1 MRTTL
6 LMGFLM
12 AVEVWAQRPQAPRFP
27 QHSTGWPAVLPPQ
40 VQNHGTGLAASV
52 SGRPIPLGPPRG
64 SRPFYPIATP
74 IWYPP
79 VQQQQP
85 IYWVQPQ
92 PQLPLTVVQ
101 QQHAPVVTTNPN
113 YVPDTAKPVMREYFA
128 ESKPYEAA
136 EAKKTAASVTLIAFK
151 DGTLVQAVAYWYE
164 NGTLHYVKP
173 DHKVASA
180 ALTLVDKES
189 SERFNRERGLSFRM
203 PE

>member
-1 MRTTL
+1 MRTGL
-6 LMGFLM
+6 LVGLVM
-12 AVEVWAQRPQAPRFP
+12 AVELLAQRPQAPRFP

-52 SGRPIPLGPPRG
+52 SGRPMQLGAPGRV
-64 SRPFYPIATP
+64 RPFFPIVTP
-74 IWYPP
+74 MWYPP
-79 VQQQQP
+79 MQQQP

-92 PQLPLTVVQ
+92 PQVPMTVV
-101 QQHAPVVTTNPN
+101 QQHAPVVMNNPN

-128 ESKPYEAA
+128 ESKPYELA

-164 NGTLHYVKP
+164 GGTMHYVKP

>member
-1 MRTTL
+1 
-6 LMGFLM
+6 MGLVM
-12 AVEVWAQRPQAPRFP
+12 AAGMWAQRPQAPRFP

-52 SGRPIPLGPPRG
+52 SGRPLRLGAPAAV
-64 SRPFYPIATP
+64 RPVFPIITP

-79 VQQQQP
+79 VQQQP

-92 PQLPLTVVQ
+92 APAPMTVV
-101 QQHAPVVTTNPN
+101 QQHAPVVMNNPS

-128 ESKPYEAA
+128 ESRPYEAA
-136 EAKKTAASVTLIAFK
+136 EGKKTAASVTLIAFK

-164 NGTLHYVKP
+164 NGTMHYVKP
-173 DHKVASA
+173 DHKMASVALA
-180 ALTLVDKES
+180 HVDKES

>member
-1 MRTTL
+1 
-6 LMGFLM
+6 MGLVM
-12 AVEVWAQRPQAPRFP
+12 AVEVWAQRPQAPQFP

-79 VQQQQP
+79 VQQQN
-85 IYWVQPQ
+85 
-92 PQLPLTVVQ
+92 
-101 QQHAPVVTTNPN
+101 APVVTTNPN
-113 YVPDTAKPVMREYFA
+113 YVPDTAKPSMREYFA

-164 NGTLHYVKP
+164 NGTVHYVKP

-180 ALTLVDKES
+180 ALAQVDKES

>member
-1 MRTTL
+1 MRTAFLVGL
-6 LMGFLM
+6 LMAAG
-12 AVEVWAQRPQAPRFP
+12 VWAQRPQMPQFP

-52 SGRPIPLGPPRG
+52 AGRPIPLGPPRG
-64 SRPFYPIATP
+64 SRPFYPIAAP
-74 IWYPP
+74 IWFPP
-79 VQQQQP
+79 VVQQQP

-92 PQLPLTVVQ
+92 QPQMPVTMVQ
-101 QQHAPVVTTNPN
+101 QAPVVTTNPN

-136 EAKKTAASVTLIAFK
+136 EAKKSAAAVTLIALK

-164 NGTLHYVKP
+164 GGTLHYVKP
-173 DHKVASA
+173 DHKVASV
-180 ALTLVDKES
+180 ALAQVDKES
-189 SERFNRERGLSFRM
+189 SARFNRERGLSFRM